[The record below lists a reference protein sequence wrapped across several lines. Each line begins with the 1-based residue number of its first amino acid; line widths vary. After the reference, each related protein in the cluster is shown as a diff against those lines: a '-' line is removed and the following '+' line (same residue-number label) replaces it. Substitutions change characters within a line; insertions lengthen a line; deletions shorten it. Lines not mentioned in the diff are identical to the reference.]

1 MTTLKRE
8 EVTGRFHQIITDN
21 FTESEL
27 ALLIS
32 CNERE
37 MYDLVYRVYTASW
50 PPEHRKWYFLQ
61 FCFRLFFMRLAANGG
76 MLNLQMVN
84 FIINLSNLSLAK
96 EGKSH
101 V

>member
-1 MTTLKRE
+1 MTTPKRE
-8 EVTGRFHQIITDN
+8 EITGRFHQMIADN

-32 CNERE
+32 CNELE
-37 MYDLVYRVYTASW
+37 IYDMVYRVYTASW

-61 FCFRLFFMRLAANGG
+61 FCFRLFFMRLAANGETI
-76 MLNLQMVN
+76 NLQMVN
-84 FIINLSNLSLAK
+84 FIIKLSNLSISK
-96 EGKSH
+96 KGESH